1 MECDKLVG
9 VFFSIFFV
17 FSDKIGVLFNDI
29 GVDNDK
35 NIVINSENNEIS
47 VVMEKEKLGY
57 GFKDKIEVWEFGM
70 EINQDDLIMLE
81 MDLGESIRRGFQRG
95 VERQGLVEGQ
105 EFAVIIE
112 SQKENIVLVK
122 ILKLI
127 N

>member
-17 FSDKIGVLFNDI
+17 LLDRIGVFFNEI

-35 NIVINSENNEIS
+35 NNVIKSENNEIS

-70 EINQDDLIMLE
+70 EIN
-81 MDLGESIRRGFQRG
+81 
-95 VERQGLVEGQ
+95 
-105 EFAVIIE
+105 
-112 SQKENIVLVK
+112 
-122 ILKLI
+122 
-127 N
+127 

>member
-95 VERQGLVEGQ
+95 VERRGLIEGQ
-105 EFAVIIE
+105 ELLVIIE

>member
-35 NIVINSENNEIS
+35 IIVINSENNEIS
-47 VVMEKEKLGY
+47 VVMEKEKLGR

-70 EINQDDLIMLE
+70 EIN
-81 MDLGESIRRGFQRG
+81 
-95 VERQGLVEGQ
+95 
-105 EFAVIIE
+105 
-112 SQKENIVLVK
+112 
-122 ILKLI
+122 
-127 N
+127 

>member
-17 FSDKIGVLFNDI
+17 FLDKIGVLFNDI

-70 EINQDDLIMLE
+70 EIN
-81 MDLGESIRRGFQRG
+81 
-95 VERQGLVEGQ
+95 
-105 EFAVIIE
+105 
-112 SQKENIVLVK
+112 
-122 ILKLI
+122 
-127 N
+127 